1 MILLLRPHRWER
13 AVDTMR
19 NQISL
24 NTRFSILVAL
34 IILLSI
40 VAWFVWNSAREQ
52 QAVED
57 RVLAEARVLRMEMN
71 AIWDYV
77 NENQDRI
84 NYNSDGI
91 YDFKGLYCTVAG
103 KNIAQ
108 RFMRETDYIIRFVRE
123 RPRSSTDLPDAFE
136 TSALRR
142 FENGDVSEYYEM
154 GLYEGKSVFRY
165 ASALRIKGSCLSCHG
180 GKVGDKDETEF
191 LKEGMMLGDLGGA
204 ISVVVP
210 LDSYEKTVREDAVA
224 NIIFFALLM
233 VIIVSII
240 QVALRHWI
248 TGPLQKLGAAT
259 NTVGQG
265 DFSIDLDD
273 IHAKG
278 EIKTLSDDFLRMANQ
293 LKEAYATLEEK
304 VEQRTLSLEQA
315 NHDLDEQRRQ
325 IEQVNESLETANAK
339 LREEGN
345 FKTTILA
352 IMSHELRTPLTAI
365 LAVIDVWEKSLIN
378 EQPEDRKLI
387 NDVRSNC
394 TSLLAMIE
402 NTIDMARLDAGRFNV
417 TYTDVDL
424 VDVIN
429 TVENLVQPLAARKR
443 IELTSDVD
451 TSIPIIKGDWEVFRK
466 ILMNLVGN
474 ALKFTG
480 ESGRVHVSAQLSPD
494 DSQTDG
500 KNYLE
505 IKVADNGI
513 GISETDQEMI
523 FSRFVQ
529 SDSSISRKYQGS
541 GLGLSLVNELVELLG
556 GSTVLKSE
564 AGKGSEFSVI
574 LPFESALDDETESE
588 KQEDQSRP

>member
-1 MILLLRPHRWER
+1 MKNK
-13 AVDTMR
+13 M
-19 NQISL
+19 SL

-40 VAWFVWNSAREQ
+40 GAYFAWNSARER
-52 QAVED
+52 QAIED
-57 RVLAEARVLRMEMN
+57 RVLAEARVLRIEMN

-84 NYNSDGI
+84 NYNSDGL
-91 YDFKGLYCTVAG
+91 YDFKGVYCTVAG

-123 RPRSSTDLPDAFE
+123 SPRSSTDMPDAFE
-136 TSALRR
+136 SSALRR
-142 FENGDVSEYYEM
+142 FASDEVSEYYEM
-154 GLYEGKSVFRY
+154 GLYEGKPVFRY
-165 ASALRIKGSCLSCHG
+165 VSALKIKGSCLTCHG
-180 GKVGDKDETEF
+180 GTAGDKDETEF
-191 LKEGMMLGDLGGA
+191 LKEGMRLGDLGGA
-204 ISVVVP
+204 VSVVVP
-210 LDSYEKTVREDAVA
+210 LGSYEKTVREDTIA
-224 NIIFFALLM
+224 NIIFFALLI

-248 TGPLQKLGAAT
+248 TGPLQKLGVAT
-259 NTVGQG
+259 NAVGRG

-273 IHAKG
+273 IHTKG
-278 EIKTLSDDFLRMANQ
+278 EIKTLSDDLLRMANQ
-293 LKEAYATLEEK
+293 LKEVYATLEEK
-304 VEQRTLSLEQA
+304 VERRTLSLEQA

-325 IEQVNESLETANAK
+325 IEQVNASLEIANTK
-339 LREEGN
+339 LREEGD
-345 FKTTILA
+345 FKANILA

-365 LAVIDVWEKSLIN
+365 LAVVDVREKSLTN

-387 NDVRSNC
+387 NDVKSNC

-402 NTIDMARLDAGRFNV
+402 NTIDMARLDAGKFTI
-417 TYTDVDL
+417 TYADVDL

-429 TVENLVQPLAARKR
+429 TVENLVRPLAARKG
-443 IELTSDVD
+443 IELTSEVD

-480 ESGRVHVSAQLSPD
+480 KRGQVHISVRPNSD
-494 DSQTDG
+494 DSRTDG
-500 KNYLE
+500 KTCLE
-505 IKVADNGI
+505 IKVSDDGI
-513 GISETDQEMI
+513 GISEKDQKTI
-523 FSRFVQ
+523 FSRFMQ
-529 SDSSISRKYQGS
+529 SDSSISREYQGS

-556 GSTVLKSE
+556 GHTALKSE

-574 LPFESALDDETESE
+574 LPFESALDDEAENE
-588 KQEDQSRP
+588 KRENRPRS